1 MSGEYRQYLPDLS
14 IPRFTIMQQ
23 QDAHVY
29 AEAFKK
35 GGIPPWLHGLYM
47 HWLELLKDHLGDFDV
62 CNRRAGN
69 VLTLQAEHHVG
80 RRQRGAVPER
90 HAVAQRDDQ

>member
-1 MSGEYRQYLPDLS
+1 MTSDAAQAPHGGEYRKFLPDLS
-14 IPRFTIMQQ
+14 IPRFTTMKE

-47 HWLELLKDHLGDFDV
+47 HWLELLKEPFRGVTSDGEFS
-62 CNRRAGN
+62 
-69 VLTLQAEHHVG
+69 LQKCSIG
-80 RRQRGAVPER
+80 SKLIS
-90 HAVAQRDDQ
+90 